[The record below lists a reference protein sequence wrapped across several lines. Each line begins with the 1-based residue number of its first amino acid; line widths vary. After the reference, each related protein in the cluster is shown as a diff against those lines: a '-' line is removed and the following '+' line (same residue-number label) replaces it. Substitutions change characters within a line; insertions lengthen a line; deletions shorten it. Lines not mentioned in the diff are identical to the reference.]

1 MKNKKWI
8 ALATAVI
15 LAVTALPV
23 TVFAKKKD
31 SPDDKTLTKVTLN
44 EVAHSIFYAPQ
55 YVAIEKGYFKDE
67 GLDLTLV
74 TGFGADKT
82 MTAVISGEADI
93 GFMGA
98 EASIYAYQEGATDPV
113 VNFAQLT
120 QRAGNFLVAREEM
133 PDFKWE
139 DLKGRKVLGGR
150 KGGMPEMVFE
160 YILKQNGLDPQK
172 DLSIDQSIDFGAT
185 SALVFTPAM
194 CLIPPTVPKPAIWKK
209 ILISCRNSL
218 MLCRKVWTTF
228 RAILQRRLQK

>member
-8 ALATAVI
+8 ALAAAVV

-139 DLKGRKVLGGR
+139 DLKNKKVLGGR
-150 KGGMPEMVFE
+150 KGG
-160 YILKQNGLDPQK
+160 IH
-172 DLSIDQSIDFGAT
+172 
-185 SALVFTPAM
+185 
-194 CLIPPTVPKPAIWKK
+194 
-209 ILISCRNSL
+209 IS
-218 MLCRKVWTTF
+218 M
-228 RAILQRRLQK
+228 

>member
-8 ALATAVI
+8 SLTAAI
-15 LAVTALPV
+15 LLAVTALPM
-23 TVFAKKKD
+23 TAFAAKKESTEEKI
-31 SPDDKTLTKVTLN
+31 TKITLN

-133 PDFKWE
+133 PNFKWE
-139 DLKGRKVLGGR
+139 DLKDKKVLGGR
-150 KGGMPEMVFE
+150 KGGVH
-160 YILKQNGLDPQK
+160 
-172 DLSIDQSIDFGAT
+172 
-185 SALVFTPAM
+185 
-194 CLIPPTVPKPAIWKK
+194 
-209 ILISCRNSL
+209 IS
-218 MLCRKVWTTF
+218 M
-228 RAILQRRLQK
+228 